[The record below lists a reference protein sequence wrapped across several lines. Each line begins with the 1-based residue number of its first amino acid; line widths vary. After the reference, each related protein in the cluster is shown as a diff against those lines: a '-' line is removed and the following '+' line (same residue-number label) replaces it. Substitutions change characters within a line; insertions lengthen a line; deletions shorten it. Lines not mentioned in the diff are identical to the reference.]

1 MCAALRLLPKV
12 NTGVFVVKGRVD
24 TLAIITL
31 TQLLRDITA
40 TSDANPLNLSV
51 PTFQKIEV

>member
-12 NTGVFVVKGRVD
+12 NTGVFVGKGRVD
-24 TLAIITL
+24 MLAIITL

-40 TSDANPLNLSV
+40 AHTLL
-51 PTFQKIEV
+51 PTP